1 MSAKRLIPSAV
12 ALLALTGTAALFTVG
27 IAAAQGEQHHNPGRS
42 YHTANAGATAQPRP
56 VAAAA
61 GSACAGLKSAPSSAA
76 SVAVNGYT
84 VRVPPVGASA
94 SSGGPG
100 EAKKPAPS
108 GTGSVAVNGH
118 TVRVIPTGTPAAG
131 PC

>member
-1 MSAKRLIPSAV
+1 MSAKRLVRSAV
-12 ALLALTGTAALFTVG
+12 ALLGLTGAAALFTVG
-27 IAAAQGEQHHNPGRS
+27 IAAAQGEQHHANHGR
-42 YHTANAGATAQPRP
+42 YHAANAGATAQPLP

-61 GSACAGLKSAPSSAA
+61 GSACAGLKSPPSSTAP
-76 SVAVNGYT
+76 VAVNGNT
-84 VRVPPVGASA
+84 VRVPPVGAPA